1 MLIQPKPANLAKIK
15 VIGVGGGGGNAVNN
29 MVLNYA
35 IEGVEFITI
44 NTDAQAL
51 ANNPAATKIQIGP
64 EVTRGLGAGGNAA
77 IGRKAAE
84 ESTDQIHEILSGSD
98 MIFVTAGM
106 GGGTGTGAAPVVA
119 KIAKESGALT
129 VGIVTKPFDFE
140 GKRRMVNAMAG
151 IEEMRDSVDTLII
164 IPNQKLL
171 DIVDKN
177 ISFLDAMRKVDDVLG
192 QAVKSI
198 ASLVVAPGMINV
210 DFADVK
216 AVMTE
221 AGTALMGIGT
231 ASGDDR
237 AIEAAKQAVNSP
249 LLDVTIDG
257 AMGVL
262 FNITGGPEDLTML
275 EVDEAAKLIE
285 QVVDPEA
292 NIIFGTSVDPSMK
305 GAISITVIATGFK
318 DEAKKYGIQQEGVDT
333 RGLSKAP
340 PYASPHSEVPNYYGS
355 TLYGSSFENTP
366 KSVQS
371 EKSTGKQAPEEING
385 YDSNQYRSY
394 ERVDSNQSNMI
405 SSQRIKS
412 TPQDMSRNDSYGM
425 GNQSSSQGGMYG
437 SRLNDHYD
445 NDAFEDVE
453 EDSRRPNVSNNQ
465 HSHINTEKQSSAQG
479 GFRGFMSKFGMG
491 GGSDD
496 DDYDQPAVYRNR

>member
-29 MVLNYA
+29 MVLNYS
-35 IEGVEFITI
+35 IEGVEFISV

-51 ANNPAATKIQIGP
+51 ANNSAPTKIQIGP
-64 EVTRGLGAGGNAA
+64 DATRGLGAGGNAS

-84 ESTDQIHEILSGSD
+84 ESADQIHEILTGSD
-98 MIFVTAGM
+98 MVFVTAGM

-119 KIAKESGALT
+119 KIAKEAGALT

-140 GKRRMVNAMAG
+140 GKRRMVNALAG
-151 IEEMRDSVDTLII
+151 IEEMRSSVDTLIV

-177 ISFLDAMRKVDDVLG
+177 ISFIEAMRKVDDVLG

-198 ASLVVAPGMINV
+198 ASLVVSPGMINV

-231 ASGDDR
+231 ASGEDR

-262 FNITGGPEDLTML
+262 FNITGGPDDLTML

-292 NIIFGTSVDPSMK
+292 NIIFGTSVDPTMK
-305 GAISITVIATGFK
+305 GNITITVIATGFK
-318 DEAKKYGIQQEGVDT
+318 DQDKRLGVQKDPMDVSGLAKT
-333 RGLSKAP
+333 S
-340 PYASPHSEVPNYYGS
+340 PYAQVENSPNYYGGGLYGNS
-355 TLYGSSFENTP
+355 SNVAPSPIAHNSPSPQQPRYREEPVAREEDNYASHNTSSSARNDDYGLYGSSSNYQNP
-366 KSVQS
+366 
-371 EKSTGKQAPEEING
+371 APNYPRPQQNAPVYQDDSL
-385 YDSNQYRSY
+385 YDESQNQ
-394 ERVDSNQSNMI
+394 DPHQ
-405 SSQRIKS
+405 SQREQQK
-412 TPQDMSRNDSYGM
+412 P
-425 GNQSSSQGGMYG
+425 GG
-437 SRLNDHYD
+437 L
-445 NDAFEDVE
+445 
-453 EDSRRPNVSNNQ
+453 
-465 HSHINTEKQSSAQG
+465 
-479 GFRGFMSKFGMG
+479 RGFMSKFGMG
-491 GGSDD
+491 GGDGD
-496 DDYDQPAVYRNR
+496 DDYDEPAIYRR

>member
-29 MVLNYA
+29 MVLNYM
-35 IEGVEFITI
+35 IDGVEFVAV

-51 ANNPAATKIQIGP
+51 ATNSAETKIQIGP

-84 ESTDQIHEILSGSD
+84 ESADQIHEILAGSD
-98 MIFVTAGM
+98 MVFVTAGM

-140 GKRRMVNAMAG
+140 GKRRMVNALAG
-151 IEEMRDSVDTLII
+151 IEEMRSSVDTLIM

-171 DIVDKN
+171 DVVDRN
-177 ISFLDAMRKVDDVLG
+177 ISFIDAMRKVDDVLG

-198 ASLVVAPGMINV
+198 ASLVVSPGLINV

-216 AVMTE
+216 TVMTE

-262 FNITGGPEDLTML
+262 FNITGGPDDLNMM
-275 EVDEAAKLIE
+275 EIDEAAKLIS

-292 NIIFGTSVDPSMK
+292 NIIFGTSVDPAMK
-305 GAISITVIATGFK
+305 GNISITVIATGFK
-318 DEAKKYGIQQEGVDT
+318 DDAKRTGKDTIHPGTEG
-333 RGLSKAP
+333 LAKSAP
-340 PYASPHSEVPNYYGS
+340 YSATPASTPSQTGYYGS
-355 TLYGSSFENTP
+355 TASSNVSSATGYGQSTYTASQPTYAQPEPQSQSYGSSYGNAYANPVGNVSSTNAYTP
-366 KSVQS
+366 PQ
-371 EKSTGKQAPEEING
+371 
-385 YDSNQYRSY
+385 YNQPDPTT
-394 ERVDSNQSNMI
+394 VA
-405 SSQRIKS
+405 
-412 TPQDMSRNDSYGM
+412 QDDQQYAGTQNAQYTEQQYSD
-425 GNQSSSQGGMYG
+425 
-437 SRLNDHYD
+437 
-445 NDAFEDVE
+445 E
-453 EDSRRPNVSNNQ
+453 EDNPQNQ
-465 HSHINTEKQSSAQG
+465 KQ
-479 GFRGFMSKFGMG
+479 GFGSGVRGFMSRFGMG
-491 GGSDD
+491 GGNDD
-496 DDYDQPAVYRNR
+496 NGDMDVPAIYRNK

>member
-29 MVLNYA
+29 MVLNYS
-35 IEGVEFITI
+35 IEGVEFISI

-51 ANNPAATKIQIGP
+51 ANNSAPTKIQIGP
-64 EVTRGLGAGGNAA
+64 EVTRGLGAGGNAQV
-77 IGRKAAE
+77 GKRAAE
-84 ESTDQIHEILSGSD
+84 ESTDQIHEMLSGSD

-106 GGGTGTGAAPVVA
+106 GGGTGTGAAPIVA

-151 IEEMRDSVDTLII
+151 IEEMRGAVDTLIV

-171 DIVDKN
+171 DIVDRN

-192 QAVKSI
+192 QAVKAI

-231 ASGDDR
+231 ASGEDR

-262 FNITGGPEDLTML
+262 FNITGGPDDLTML

-318 DEAKKYGIQQEGVDT
+318 DEAKKYGVQKEPVDNA
-333 RGLSKAP
+333 GLAKAS
-340 PYASPHSEVPNYYGS
+340 PYATSQATPNYYNGGG
-355 TLYGSSFENTP
+355 LYGSSLKNDTMP
-366 KSVQS
+366 VIQP
-371 EKSTGKQAPEEING
+371 QAQGAMFQQNFANPRYPQQDVPQHNQRD
-385 YDSNQYRSY
+385 YDDDDAMYTNQ
-394 ERVDSNQSNMI
+394 NA
-405 SSQRIKS
+405 
-412 TPQDMSRNDSYGM
+412 RNDDF
-425 GNQSSSQGGMYG
+425 MYG
-437 SRLNDHYD
+437 GGQRNQPQPQQNSQQVPAQYD
-445 NDAFEDVE
+445 DDYDTQPHQPQQREQ
-453 EDSRRPNVSNNQ
+453 R
-465 HSHINTEKQSSAQG
+465 SSG
-479 GFRGFMSKFGMG
+479 GLRGFMNRFGMG
-491 GGSDD
+491 GGTDEDD
-496 DDYDQPAVYRNR
+496 GYDEPAVYRNR